1 MSEYLLLA
9 FGASF
14 ANRFS
19 LGHISSRTV
28 LTIQRLFPIRKCKH
42 DNSNKETSNYGF
54 LMRALSATNF
64 NNIKT
69 L

>member
-9 FGASF
+9 FGTSF

-19 LGHISSRTV
+19 LGHISRRAV
-28 LTIQRLFPIRKCKH
+28 PTIPRLFPIRKCKH
-42 DNSNKETSNYGF
+42 DNRNKETSNYGF

-64 NNIKT
+64 NSIET
-69 L
+69 P